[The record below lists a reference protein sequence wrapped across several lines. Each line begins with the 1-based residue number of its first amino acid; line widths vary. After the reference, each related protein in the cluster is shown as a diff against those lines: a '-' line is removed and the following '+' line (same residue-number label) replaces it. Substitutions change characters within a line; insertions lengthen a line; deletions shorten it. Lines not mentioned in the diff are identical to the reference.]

1 MWNIYIGLYMNF
13 MDLKLT
19 LWLINKTIGG
29 KKKPL
34 IVWMVV
40 LIKHSTTNNTNSN
53 NNWCLKNHRGEIFIE
68 IHIIDFMDLKLHLW
82 LISKTIETKTKNRNI
97 PVIVWF
103 YLSILLQTKKRN
115 KLIINNGEKKI
126 WLQQ

>member
-19 LWLINKTIGG
+19 LWLINKTIGE